1 MPTLSCFCCPKL
13 FYRLWILAIHW
24 WWRCAIHRWTHAR
37 TYYIKCTYWSQKPI
51 TQNLNPSSLSKTLLP
66 HHNTWALLSEHI
78 HSQHRGHYISDC
90 LLRPQAFDCFL
101 FFCGC
106 ATLSVFMFLHAC
118 LDDASYQGKFIRPCF
133 ICALVWLSVFL
144 QCICIRVW

>member
-13 FYRLWILAIHW
+13 FCRLWILAIHW
-24 WWRCAIHRWTHAR
+24 WWRCAIHRWTRAR
-37 TYYIKCTYWSQKPI
+37 TYYIKCTYWTQKPI
-51 TQNLNPSSLSKTLLP
+51 TQNLNPSSLSKALLP
-66 HHNTWALLSEHI
+66 HNTWALLSEHI
-78 HSQHRGHYISDC
+78 HSQHSGHISDC
-90 LLRPQAFDCFL
+90 LLRPQVSECFL

-133 ICALVWLSVFL
+133 GMTQCPSSVYLCTCVITCVSF
-144 QCICIRVW
+144 